1 MSVRLEG
8 VRVTCIFIFTKHHHP
23 HLLAYAQEHPLDAV
37 TSKANNAWM
46 SKQCPTSF
54 NLAAQLTFFD
64 DVAHPQ
70 ESCTEG
76 FTIHTTE

>member
-8 VRVTCIFIFTKHHHP
+8 VKVTCIFIFTKHHHP
-23 HLLAYAQEHPLDAV
+23 HLLAYAQEHPLDAA
-37 TSKANNAWM
+37 TSKA
-46 SKQCPTSF
+46 KQCPTSF